1 LTAKLGE
8 AVDIAHLARLP
19 QQLTKRSHLSV
30 DGSVAV
36 AASAKGANHAVKH
49 FLTENA
55 EPGVQEYLVYLLD
68 EGTHVVFVLTILPE
82 YVLVSSV

>member
-1 LTAKLGE
+1 MDVT
-8 AVDIAHLARLP
+8 HLARLP

-36 AASAKGANHAVKH
+36 AASAKGANHAVEH

-55 EPGVQEYLVYLLD
+55 EFGAQEYLVYLVD
-68 EGTHVVFVLTILPE
+68 EGTHIVFVLTILPE
-82 YVLVSSV
+82 YVLLSSV